1 MKIELTRE
9 QKAAQEEFHAFS
21 QEHIVPYA
29 DDYDKAGSLPPEI
42 VKKVAQKGY
51 LGAFIPQEYAGLG
64 HDMLTIGLL
73 HEEIG
78 RGCSSLRSLLTV
90 HGMVSFAI
98 SKWGTRSQKEQW
110 LPRLA
115 TGEVIAAF
123 GLTEPHAGNDIN
135 SMASEALPDGDD
147 FVLNGQKK
155 WVTYGQLAD
164 LFLFFARCNGVIS
177 AFLVERNTP
186 GLSMQPIT
194 DVLGTRASLLAEL
207 HLRECRIPKTGL
219 VGKPGSLLA
228 TTVASCLDIGRYS
241 VACGCVGIAQA
252 CLDASLQYINQR
264 QQFGAYLKDHQL
276 IQQMISDMV
285 TQTRAARLL
294 CYHAGYLKQ
303 IGDPETIMATWIA
316 KYFSSTT
323 AHLAAR
329 HAVQIHGAN
338 GCSSHYP
345 VQRYLRD
352 ATVMEIIEGSTQ
364 IQQITIARY
373 ASQAW

>member
-1 MKIELTRE
+1 M
-9 QKAAQEEFHAFS
+9 
-21 QEHIVPYA
+21 
-29 DDYDKAGSLPPEI
+29 
-42 VKKVAQKGY
+42 
-51 LGAFIPQEYAGLG
+51 
-64 HDMLTIGLL
+64 
-73 HEEIG
+73 
-78 RGCSSLRSLLTV
+78 
-90 HGMVSFAI
+90 I
-98 SKWGTRSQKEQW
+98 S
-110 LPRLA
+110 
-115 TGEVIAAF
+115 
-123 GLTEPHAGNDIN
+123 
-135 SMASEALPDGDD
+135 
-147 FVLNGQKK
+147 
-155 WVTYGQLAD
+155 
-164 LFLFFARCNGVIS
+164 
-177 AFLVERNTP
+177 
-186 GLSMQPIT
+186 
-194 DVLGTRASLLAEL
+194 
-207 HLRECRIPKTGL
+207 
-219 VGKPGSLLA
+219 VGK
-228 TTVASCLDIGRYS
+228 RY
-241 VACGCVGIAQA
+241 VGIAQA